1 LMKKG
6 SLVIFSLL
14 AIIVAVFGVYSFLDA
29 SRHKNEFS
37 SVDPEDMGVKEWL
50 EDFGCLYDFI
60 EANYPYIELK
70 ERTHGYNWLDL
81 RGLFEERIKNA
92 TDNEEFLQ
100 VIMEAAEALQNRHTQ
115 VVEPDEVVE
124 YHARF
129 NESPVMSA
137 VFSDEVSEAAE
148 YWSGIYDAIVDRKY
162 LTSFEVRI
170 VYDRG
175 DYILTDYFG
184 RPEGSRVTKV
194 DGIPIDD
201 AVQACFDKD
210 YLDWDFVREKLY
222 LWRVAPDDFGGDAV
236 FTIMDSDGEEADVTF
251 HTTRSHTSFSQ
262 LYPRSTLV
270 FERYEEAGVG
280 YMYVRT
286 FQPSALEHR
295 YNEILDF
302 LREIEGYGHL
312 IIDIRGNT
320 GGSFITWVNGIVR
333 PLLMED
339 TLHEYYLAYRTGEY
353 VQDFHGEWLNEREEI
368 PKEWFDYLPPE
379 VYGEDFKVY
388 NSSQTYAS
396 THEVDFDGEI
406 ILLVD
411 NVVYSAAEG
420 FTNFCKQTGFATIYG
435 TASGGDGFFIWPLYY
450 TLPNSKLV
458 ITTSSSMSLDRT
470 GHANEEVRT
479 QPDVHYESPFMN
491 HDELNDFILEEILN
505 ST

>member
-1 LMKKG
+1 MRKR
-6 SLVIFSLL
+6 SLAILSLL
-14 AIIVAVFGVYSFLDA
+14 AITAAAFGVYSFLDA
-29 SRHKNEFS
+29 PRHENEFS
-37 SVDPEDMGVKEWL
+37 PVDQEDLGVKEWL
-50 EDFGCLYDFI
+50 EDFECLYDFI

-70 ERTHGYNWLDL
+70 ERTHDYNWLDL

-100 VIMEAAEALQNRHTQ
+100 VIMEAVEALQNRHTQ

-184 RPEGSRVTKV
+184 GPEGSKATKV
-194 DGIPIDD
+194 DGVPIDD
-201 AVQACFDKD
+201 AVQACFDRD

-251 HTTRSHTSFSQ
+251 HTTRSHTSFSH

-295 YNEILDF
+295 YDEILDF
-302 LREIEGYGHL
+302 LREIKGYGHL

-320 GGSFITWVNGIVR
+320 GGSFSTWVNGIVR
-333 PLLMED
+333 PLLREGA
-339 TLHEYYLAYRTGEY
+339 LHEYYLAYKTGEY
-353 VQDFHGEWLNEREEI
+353 VQWFHDEYLREKA
-368 PKEWFDYLPPE
+368 PVTKEVFDYLLPE
-379 VYGEDFKVY
+379 VYGEDYVIY
-388 NSSQTYAS
+388 NFSGTYTP

-406 ILLVD
+406 ILLTD
-411 NVVYSAAEG
+411 FMVYSAAEG

-435 TASGGDGFFIWPLYY
+435 TPSGGDGFFVWPLYCA
-450 TLPNSKLV
+450 LPNSKIA
-458 ITTSSSMSLDRT
+458 ITMTSSMSLDRT

-479 QPDVHYESPFMN
+479 RPDVYHESPFMD
-491 HDELNDFILEEILN
+491 HDELIDFVLEEI
-505 ST
+505 SKG

>member
-1 LMKKG
+1 MRKR
-6 SLVIFSLL
+6 SLAILSLL
-14 AIIVAVFGVYSFLDA
+14 AITAAAFGVYSFLDA
-29 SRHKNEFS
+29 PRHENEFS
-37 SVDPEDMGVKEWL
+37 PVDQEDLGVKEWL
-50 EDFGCLYDFI
+50 EDFECLYDFI

-70 ERTHGYNWLDL
+70 ERTHDYNWLDL

-100 VIMEAAEALQNRHTQ
+100 VIMEAVEALQNRHTQ

-184 RPEGSRVTKV
+184 GPEGSKATKV
-194 DGIPIDD
+194 DGVPIDD
-201 AVQACFDKD
+201 AVQACFDRD

-251 HTTRSHTSFSQ
+251 HTTRSHTSFSH

-295 YNEILDF
+295 YDEILDF

-320 GGSFITWVNGIVR
+320 GGSFSTWVNGIVR
-333 PLLMED
+333 PLLRVGA
-339 TLHEYYLAYRTGEY
+339 LHEYYLAYRTGEY
-353 VQDFHGEWLNEREEI
+353 VQWFHDEYLREKA
-368 PKEWFDYLPPE
+368 PVTKEVFDYLPPE
-379 VYGEDFKVY
+379 VYGEDYVIY
-388 NSSQTYAS
+388 NFSGTYTP

-406 ILLVD
+406 ILLTD
-411 NVVYSAAEG
+411 FMVYSAAEG

-435 TASGGDGFFIWPLYY
+435 TPSGGDGFFVWPLYCA
-450 TLPNSKLV
+450 LPNSKIA
-458 ITTSSSMSLDRT
+458 ITMTSSMSLDRT

-479 QPDVHYESPFMN
+479 RPDVYHESPFMD
-491 HDELNDFILEEILN
+491 HDELIDFVLEEI
-505 ST
+505 SKG